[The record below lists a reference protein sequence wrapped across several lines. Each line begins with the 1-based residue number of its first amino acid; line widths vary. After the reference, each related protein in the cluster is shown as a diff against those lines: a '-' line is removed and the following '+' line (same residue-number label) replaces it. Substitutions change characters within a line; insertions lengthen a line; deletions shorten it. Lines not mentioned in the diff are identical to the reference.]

1 MESWNYEVFWK
12 ETENIIKNSL
22 SKEEY
27 TMWFNNISYS
37 SSSENNITLSVPS
50 NFFMDQIKHRYL
62 SRISEI
68 LEELSGSRISV
79 SFEVIKKTAESSKK
93 TVSKSEYQG
102 NNTKNDV
109 LNNITKKITP
119 KNHPDLR
126 EDYTFENF
134 IIGENNSF
142 AANAAMAI
150 ANNPGRAYNPFLI
163 YGGVGLGKT
172 HLLQAI
178 GHSIYRKD
186 DLNKKIVFVTA
197 ETFTNEFVNSLH
209 KKNTNSFKNKYRGVD
224 LLLIDDIHFFQN
236 KEGLQEELFHTF
248 NALYGSKKQMVFTC
262 DRPVS
267 ELKNMT
273 DRMKSR
279 FEMGLNVD
287 LKPPN
292 YETRFA
298 ILKKKVESMNTS
310 ISDDIIELIA
320 QNVTSNVRDIESAL
334 TKLVAYA
341 ELVNKKLTIDIARHQ
356 LVDVFSNF
364 KHTNVSLDI
373 IQKRVAEYFNLSHID
388 LKGRKRTK
396 AIAFPRQIAMYIAR
410 ELTEYSTTEIG
421 SEFGGR
427 DHTTVMHAIQKIE
440 GSLKSDP
447 TLEPIIHNIVRLV
460 KE

>member
-37 SSSENNITLSVPS
+37 SSSENNIILSVPS

-248 NALYGSKKQMVFTC
+248 NALYGSKK
-262 DRPVS
+262 
-267 ELKNMT
+267 T
-273 DRMKSR
+273 DGFYM
-279 FEMGLNVD
+279 
-287 LKPPN
+287 
-292 YETRFA
+292 
-298 ILKKKVESMNTS
+298 
-310 ISDDIIELIA
+310 
-320 QNVTSNVRDIESAL
+320 
-334 TKLVAYA
+334 
-341 ELVNKKLTIDIARHQ
+341 
-356 LVDVFSNF
+356 
-364 KHTNVSLDI
+364 
-373 IQKRVAEYFNLSHID
+373 
-388 LKGRKRTK
+388 
-396 AIAFPRQIAMYIAR
+396 
-410 ELTEYSTTEIG
+410 
-421 SEFGGR
+421 
-427 DHTTVMHAIQKIE
+427 
-440 GSLKSDP
+440 
-447 TLEPIIHNIVRLV
+447 
-460 KE
+460 

>member
-27 TMWFNNISYS
+27 SMWFNNISYY

-62 SRISEI
+62 SKISEI
-68 LEELSGSRISV
+68 LEELSGGSISV
-79 SFEVIKKTAESSKK
+79 SFQVIKKTINDTKTSKNTSSHI
-93 TVSKSEYQG
+93 
-102 NNTKNDV
+102 KNEQ
-109 LNNITKKITP
+109 LEKITEKIVP
-119 KNHPDLR
+119 RSHPDLR
-126 EDYTFENF
+126 EDYTFDNF

-142 AANAAMAI
+142 AANAALAI

-186 DLNKKIVFVTA
+186 DINKKIVFVTA

-209 KKNTNSFKNKYRGVD
+209 KNKPHTFKNKYRSVD

-267 ELKNMT
+267 ELKNIT

-298 ILKKKVESMNTS
+298 ILKKKVESMNTT
-310 ISDDIIELIA
+310 ISNDIIELIA

-334 TKLVAYA
+334 TKLIAYA
-341 ELVNKKLTIDIARHQ
+341 ELVDEKLTKEIAQQQ
-356 LVDVFSNF
+356 LIDVFSNF

-373 IQKRVAEYFNLSHID
+373 IQKRVAEYFNLSNID

-447 TLEPIIHNIVRLV
+447 TMEPIINNIKRLV

>member
-27 TMWFNNISYS
+27 SMWFNNISYS
-37 SSSENNITLSVPS
+37 SSSENNIKLSVPS
-50 NFFMDQIKHRYL
+50 NFFMDQIKQRYL
-62 SRISEI
+62 ARISNI

-79 SFEVIKKTAESSKK
+79 SFEVIKKTDSKPK
-93 TVSKSEYQG
+93 TEKNNSPDLKKDTLNQITEKIKVKS
-102 NNTKNDV
+102 
-109 LNNITKKITP
+109 
-119 KNHPDLR
+119 HPDLR

-142 AANAAMAI
+142 AANAALAI

-209 KKNTNSFKNKYRGVD
+209 KKNTNYFKNKYRSVD

-267 ELKNMT
+267 ELKNIT

-292 YETRFA
+292 FETRFA
-298 ILKKKVESMNTS
+298 ILIKKVESMNTS

-341 ELVNKKLTIDIARHQ
+341 ELVNKKLTKEIAQQQ

-364 KHTNVSLDI
+364 RHTNVSVDI

-447 TLEPIIHNIVRLV
+447 TLEPIIYNIIRLV